1 MNKSL
6 TINPKLDIVFERFI
20 DAPRKLVWEALTKPE
35 HLKEWY
41 MPREWGRVARAEM
54 DARPGGIFSIDIAV
68 GDGREV
74 PNLGCVL
81 DAVPMERL
89 VWTSMLFPGYR
100 PAVFDDI
107 PITAIMTMESVGT
120 GTRYVFTALHRD
132 EADLVKNKESG
143 WQQGTEI
150 ALDQLV
156 EHVMAMKQPA

>member
-1 MNKSL
+1 MSKL
-6 TINPKLDIVFERFI
+6 LAINPKIDIVFERVV
-20 DAPRKLVWEALTKPE
+20 DAPKHLVWEALTKPE

-41 MPREWGRVARAEM
+41 MPKAWGRVADCELEL
-54 DARPGGIFSIDIAV
+54 RPGGKFSIDIAT
-68 GDGREV
+68 GDGQEV

-81 DAVPMERL
+81 EVIPMQRL

-107 PITAIMTMESVGT
+107 PITAIMTLESAGT

-132 EADLVKNKESG
+132 EADLEKNKTSG

-150 ALDQLV
+150 ALDQFV
-156 EHVMAMKQPA
+156 AHVKSMK